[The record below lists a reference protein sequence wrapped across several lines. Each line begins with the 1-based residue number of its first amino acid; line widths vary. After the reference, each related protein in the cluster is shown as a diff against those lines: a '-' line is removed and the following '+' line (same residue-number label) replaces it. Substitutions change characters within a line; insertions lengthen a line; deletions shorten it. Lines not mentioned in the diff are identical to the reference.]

1 MHSITQLL
9 LVALSLSQSA
19 VCWPHE
25 KDYDDKDG
33 EDHKACNNT
42 LPSLYTLTAYKKH
55 DGKYN
60 GMKVESGGGLYLG
73 RATASTYCPDQV
85 RQAGGCPPGIET
97 VFGGTMSPVSEVP
110 GGQDLYVAYDGS
122 IEITVQH
129 SHTFPPNSYPY
140 YVGWTWTA
148 FTCAQAERA
157 TKRCVKNNAIYD
169 CSVPTGYFNFK
180 SPDEAAG
187 GIMACPPPDGSG
199 VSETWQVFA
208 VTPGFVKQGCVKL
221 DGLATHAY
229 TGVVPPVWAY

>member
-1 MHSITQLL
+1 
-9 LVALSLSQSA
+9 
-19 VCWPHE
+19 
-25 KDYDDKDG
+25 
-33 EDHKACNNT
+33 
-42 LPSLYTLTAYKKH
+42 
-55 DGKYN
+55 
-60 GMKVESGGGLYLG
+60 
-73 RATASTYCPDQV
+73 
-85 RQAGGCPPGIET
+85 
-97 VFGGTMSPVSEVP
+97 MSPVSEVP